1 MEYIKH
7 FIDICLHLDHH
18 LNALVASAGNW
29 TYVLMIAIIFAETG
43 LIIMPFLPGD
53 SLLFALGALT
63 ASTDAYLD
71 FTTLFVSLTIAA
83 IAGDAVNYSIGK
95 YLGPKMFSRPDSFW
109 LNTKHLKRAE
119 NFYKKH
125 GGKAIVLA
133 RFVPILRTFAPFV
146 AGIGEMSYSRFAMY
160 NVFGGV
166 VWVGGFLTLG
176 NLFGNLPSVKTNF
189 HIVIVGII
197 LVSIMPIVVELW
209 RAYRETKKNKV

>member
-83 IAGDAVNYSIGK
+83 IVGDAVNYSIGK